1 MLRWHSE
8 TMINSENNAQG
19 HDVPPNVSPVALA
32 APLPSG
38 FNLNGYEIERLLGQ
52 GGFGFTYLAKDSKLR
67 HQVAIKEYL
76 PVTLARRED
85 RLRVGPL
92 QPKLLERFELGKKG
106 FLKEGQTLAR
116 FKHPN
121 IVRVLTFFEANGTG
135 YLVMDYEQGESL
147 KDMLAR
153 LGHLEERELH
163 DLARPLVDALRVL
176 HDSGYIHR
184 DLKPANVYV
193 RADNSPVLL
202 DFGATR
208 DTMDNETSSSDTML
222 TPGYAPPEQ
231 YESSLDHQGPWT
243 DIYAMGAL
251 LYRSITGRIPP
262 DALQRLKTTRSGAPD
277 PLSPLSQLTRLRFAP
292 QFLKAVDRALALN
305 TVERPQSMDQ
315 WKIMLWPPGAF
326 SHSGEA
332 IHTDE
337 ESAKDQFGP
346 LASQIARDLGLEGD
360 QPQLSAPE
368 KDLLIGFF
376 KQILHLSNIPEHIRQ
391 DADCFS
397 PLRPVVFES
406 ISHGLKALEYFKE
419 RPVDLVVCDSLL
431 ADMGGREF
439 LELLGN
445 LPRGRRTPVLVI
457 SRDRRQHYIL
467 DMTVRGAWAYLV
479 RPCTPDELKRIM
491 PRMRALALFMDIEE
505 ELCREGWKQLGADA
519 PHKAME
525 AFEEVISFEDDV
537 AAGEEAGCQDYQ
549 DQGFRELLAERYG
562 AAMAA
567 FSKADRAAELMA
579 RSHAGLSQAYKLLN
593 DARRKGQDRV
603 AREALLKAQS
613 LRLMR
618 TKFVDVIKFQ
628 SHVPN
633 PWNTLGV
640 KLSKLGELEQ
650 AAHAFE
656 QALRDAPQD
665 GVIHFNL
672 AKALLGRNATDKA
685 MAALEKAL
693 ELEPDL
699 SPAKDLYLQLGRR
712 ISRERAGRL
721 SQGETTALG
730 SVLDD

>member
-1 MLRWHSE
+1 
-8 TMINSENNAQG
+8 MINSDNNTHDQG
-19 HDVPPNVSPVALA
+19 GQPKFSPVALA

-38 FNLNGYEIERLLGQ
+38 FELNGYEIERLLGQ
-52 GGFGFTYLAKDSKLR
+52 GGFGFTYLARDSKLR

-92 QPKLLERFELGKKG
+92 SPELSERFELGKKG
-106 FLKEGQTLAR
+106 FLREGQTLAR

-121 IVRVLTFFEANGTG
+121 IVRVLTFFESNGTG

-147 KDMLAR
+147 KDMLTR

-163 DLARPLVDALRVL
+163 GLARPLVDALRVL

-208 DTMDNETSSSDTML
+208 DTMDNEASGTDTML

-231 YESSLDHQGPWT
+231 YEPSLDHQGPWT

-251 LYRSITGRIPP
+251 LYRAITGRIPP
-262 DALQRLKTTRSGAPD
+262 DALQRLKATRSNTPD
-277 PLSPLSQLTRLRFAP
+277 PLVPLSQFARLRFAS
-292 QFLKAVDRALALN
+292 QFLKAVDRALSLKPM
-305 TVERPQSMDQ
+305 ERPQSMDQ
-315 WKIMLWPPGAF
+315 WKILLWPPGAF
-326 SHSGEA
+326 THSGEA
-332 IHTDE
+332 MHTDE
-337 ESAKDQFGP
+337 ESEKDQFGP

-376 KQILHLSNIPEHIRQ
+376 KQVLHLSNVPEHIRQ
-391 DADCFS
+391 DAVCFT
-397 PLRPVVFES
+397 PLRPAVYES
-406 ISHGLKALEYFKE
+406 MPHGLKALEYFKE
-419 RPVDLVVCDSLL
+419 HPVDLVVCDSLL

-445 LPRGRRTPVLVI
+445 LPRGRRTPVVVI

-467 DMTVRGAWAYLV
+467 DMIARGAWAYLV
-479 RPCTPDELKRIM
+479 RPSSPEELKRIM
-491 PRMRALALFMDIEE
+491 PRMRALTLFMDIEE

-519 PHKAME
+519 PHKAVE

-537 AAGEEAGCQDYQ
+537 AAGEEAGCQEYQ
-549 DQGFRELLAERYG
+549 DLGFRELLAERYG

-579 RSHAGLSQAYKLLN
+579 RAHAGLAQAYKQLN
-593 DARRKGQDRV
+593 DSRRKGQAHV
-603 AREALLKAQS
+603 AREAMLKAQN
-613 LRLMR
+613 LREIR

-640 KLSKLGELEQ
+640 KLSKLGELDQ
-650 AAHAFE
+650 AAHAFQ

-665 GVIHFNL
+665 AVIHFNL
-672 AKALLGRNATDKA
+672 AKALLGSKSTDKA
-685 MAALEKAL
+685 MAVLEKAL
-693 ELEPDL
+693 ELDPNL
-699 SPAKDLYLQLGRR
+699 SPARDLYLQLGQRV
-712 ISRERAGRL
+712 SRGRSEHL
-721 SQGETTALG
+721 SRGETTILG